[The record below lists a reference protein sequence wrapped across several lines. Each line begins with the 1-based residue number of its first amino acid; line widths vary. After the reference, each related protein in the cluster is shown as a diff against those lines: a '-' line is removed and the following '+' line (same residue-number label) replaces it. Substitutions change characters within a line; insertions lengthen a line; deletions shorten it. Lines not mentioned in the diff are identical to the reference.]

1 VKASGL
7 KTWRH
12 GLRGAAVS
20 LAVAYVLFAQA
31 FLASIVVTEA
41 TAAGSANIICLGGN
55 PGTPGHGDKL
65 PLRDNSCVLCSL
77 SACSAGAGMALV
89 AAATVFVLPA
99 RMEARLVHAGVMQQA
114 LPQPHRTPKLS
125 QAPPQAV

>member
-1 VKASGL
+1 MKR
-7 KTWRH
+7 WRH
-12 GLRGAAVS
+12 SLRGAAVS
-20 LAVAYVLFAQA
+20 LAVAYALFAQA

-41 TAAGSANIICLGGN
+41 TAAGNANIICLGGN

-77 SACSAGAGMALV
+77 SACSAGAGLALD
-89 AAATVFVLPA
+89 AAAAVFLLPT
-99 RMEARLVHAGVMQQA
+99 RMEARVAHASFVQQA

>member
-1 VKASGL
+1 VKR
-7 KTWRH
+7 WRH
-12 GLRGAAVS
+12 SLRGAAVS
-20 LAVAYVLFAQA
+20 LTVAYALFAQA

-41 TAAGSANIICLGGN
+41 IAAGNVNIICLGGN

-77 SACSAGAGMALV
+77 LACSAGAGLALDAV
-89 AAATVFVLPA
+89 AAVFVPPM
-99 RMEARLVHAGVMQQA
+99 RMEARVAHASFARQQ

-125 QAPPQAV
+125 QAPPQAA